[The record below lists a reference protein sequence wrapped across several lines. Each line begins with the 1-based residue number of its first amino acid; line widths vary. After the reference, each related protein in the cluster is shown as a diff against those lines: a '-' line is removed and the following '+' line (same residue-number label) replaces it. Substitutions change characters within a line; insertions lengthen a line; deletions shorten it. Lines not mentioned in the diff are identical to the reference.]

1 MQAVEEVEARD
12 VNVGDIL
19 VNMGE
24 VVAVDLTGDYALISW
39 NAGDANRSVWPI
51 PARGMTYHD
60 TATLVRFK
68 KWSDN

>member
-12 VNVGDIL
+12 VNVGDVL

-24 VVAVDLTGDYALISW
+24 VVAVSLSGDYALISW
-39 NAGDANRSVWPI
+39 NAGAANRSVWPI
-51 PARGMTYHD
+51 PARGMTYRE

-68 KWSDN
+68 QWGDD